1 MSTFLAGSM
10 PGGDPDHRCALPTSW
25 PLQDPRV
32 HKEVEHECKAGAR
45 AGDDDDDHQHWHDVQ
60 EEAGEASKE
69 PGHRGE
75 FAPQHRGDLWSRT
88 KSYFRLVV
96 FKLVSQK
103 LICNPAKN
111 SVGHA
116 KHSETLISFRS
127 LLLPDDRPARCILWK
142 LPSGQNPATT
152 LCRLCSF
159 SKPNLTSNKCWL
171 Y

>member
-75 FAPQHRGDLWSRT
+75 FAPQHRGG
-88 KSYFRLVV
+88 FMEPNE
-96 FKLVSQK
+96 KL
-103 LICNPAKN
+103 L
-111 SVGHA
+111 
-116 KHSETLISFRS
+116 
-127 LLLPDDRPARCILWK
+127 
-142 LPSGQNPATT
+142 
-152 LCRLCSF
+152 SF
-159 SKPNLTSNKCWL
+159 SRFQIGLSKADLQPSWE
-171 Y
+171 